1 MEAQQELSESTIT
14 LQGHTINNPEE
25 FKLKARRFAITVE
38 RSTLTIDALK
48 KYLMTSKMYICMLIC
63 QHNGPNFPHLHI
75 YVEYKHPRE
84 LSSKRINKLTGGT
97 CHMEICYQKDQYLM
111 YCQALDEKHIE
122 LEVTSKVIYSDNIT
136 LGKIDPMLKIRKD
149 AENVFINVIGGYKKL
164 MDCIIKTDV
173 IKINCS
179 NKTDAYIIGMEIR
192 DTLSDLFDFGLVN
205 HTFGSAE
212 GERYSSIILINKK
225 VDKEYIEMLVESKL
239 FRAIVIPSYLEI
251 DVEYNLEYAAII
263 ERDNFE
269 IDCQLIKL

>member
-1 MEAQQELSESTIT
+1 METQQVHSENTNHSS
-14 LQGHTINNPEE
+14 GHTINNPEE

-38 RSTLTIDALK
+38 NSTETLEALK
-48 KYLMTSKMYICMLIC
+48 RYLMNVKIYNCMLIC
-63 QHNGPNFPHLHI
+63 EHNGPNFPHLHI
-75 YVEYKHPRE
+75 YVEYKNTRE
-84 LSSKRINKLTGGT
+84 LSSKRINNLTGGT

-122 LEVTSKVIYSDNIT
+122 LGVTSKVIYSDNIT

-149 AENVFINVIGGYKKL
+149 AENVFINVIGGYRKL
-164 MDCIIKTDV
+164 MDCIIRTDV
-173 IKINCS
+173 IKINCN
-179 NKTDAYIIGMEIR
+179 NKTDAYTIGLEIR

-251 DVEYNLEYAAII
+251 DVKYDIEYAAII